1 MSCLPRRDEDV
12 ILEPLPASAA
22 EAPVALRSTRGL
34 FEVLLKAPGRLDPF
48 LRLVDMQPSLM
59 TGFTLI
65 TLAGMGLH
73 AVVLFA
79 ALYFTPAEA
88 LPGVLGPT
96 RDTGPAGLLLGL
108 LAAYPIGILLAT
120 LLVLPSYWFTGLL
133 CGVQMPLT
141 EVLTHSLKGKA
152 ATAVLVVGLL
162 PIYGVLVL
170 CLLLAHAPPVL
181 LTPVLWLGLLLP
193 YAAGL
198 RGAGTIEAGF
208 RNVVATTPDLRRDQR
223 AAIPTSL
230 MLLWAVLF
238 TLVVPV
244 VMLKA
249 YQFASALP
257 VALS

>member
-1 MSCLPRRDEDV
+1 MSRLPRRDEDV

-22 EAPVALRSTRGL
+22 EAPAALRSTRGL

-48 LRLVDMQPSLM
+48 LRLADLQPSLM
-59 TGFTLI
+59 TGFTII

-73 AVVLFA
+73 AAVLFA

-88 LPGVLGPT
+88 LPGVLAPT
-96 RDTGPAGLLLGL
+96 WDAGPAGLLGL

-120 LLVLPSYWFTGLL
+120 LIVLPSYWFTGLL

-257 VALS
+257 VATS